1 MRCILQGTYA
11 GEEGSMCVSWYEGEM
26 VRGRLGIIM
35 LDMYM
40 ALLLRKSEHMPKRKH
55 ILLI

>member
-26 VRGRLGIIM
+26 ERGRLDVNM

-40 ALLLRKSEHMPKRKH
+40 PLLFRKFD
-55 ILLI
+55 